1 MKILASAYAKINLFL
16 DVLSKRSDGYHDIQS
31 VMQSISLCDLL
42 LFEKHQ
48 SDIEVSSN
56 WDEMPGENENLVFK
70 SIELIRKRYPEKMD
84 CGVSVHITKNIPI
97 AAGLAGGSTD
107 AAASIRAMD
116 LLFSLGLD
124 ADEMIDAGKEI
135 GSDVPFCLIGGTAI
149 AQGRGDL
156 LTPLNPIKGVWVVVA
171 TIDGQISTREI
182 YSEFDKSGKR
192 TEIRIESFCAEL
204 AVSKNGEALVNMRN
218 VFEPIAKR
226 RFPQI
231 ADLKAA
237 ALESGAFAAAMSGS
251 GPAIF
256 CVCHSLKDAQ
266 RVYNKLS
273 IFTNTIYITRTMD
286 RGSDIQ
292 VLS

>member
-48 SDIEVSSN
+48 IGIEVSSN
-56 WDEMPGENENLVFK
+56 WDEMPGKSENLVFR
-70 SIELIRKRYPEKMD
+70 SIELLRKRYPEKMD
-84 CGVSVHITKNIPI
+84 CGVAVHITKNIPV
-97 AAGLAGGSTD
+97 AAGLAGGSAD
-107 AAASIRAMD
+107 AAASIRAMN

-124 ADEMIDAGKEI
+124 VDEMIDAGREI

-149 AQGRGDL
+149 ARGRGDL
-156 LTPLNPIKGVWVVVA
+156 LTPLEPIKGAWVVVA
-171 TIDGQISTREI
+171 KIDGQISTHEI
-182 YSEFDKSGKR
+182 YCEYDESGKR
-192 TEIRIESFCAEL
+192 TDISIESFCDEL
-204 AVSKNGEALVNMRN
+204 NASKNGEALVNMRN
-218 VFEPIAKR
+218 VFEPIATSR
-226 RFPQI
+226 YPQI

-237 ALESGAFAAAMSGS
+237 ALESGAFAVAMTGS

-256 CVCHSLKDAQ
+256 CVCHSLKNAQ

-273 IFTNTIYITRTMD
+273 TFTNDIYITRTID
-286 RGSDIQ
+286 RGTDIQ
-292 VLS
+292 VLN

>member
-16 DVLSKRSDGYHDIQS
+16 DVLNKRSDGYHNIQS

-42 LFEKHQ
+42 LFEKYH

-56 WDEMPGENENLVFK
+56 WDEMPGKSENLVFR
-70 SIELIRKRYPEKMD
+70 SIELIRKRYSEKMD
-84 CGVSVHITKNIPI
+84 CGVAVHITKNIPI
-97 AAGLAGGSTD
+97 AAGLAGGSAD

-116 LLFSLGLD
+116 LLFNLELD
-124 ADEMIDAGKEI
+124 VDEMIDAGKEI

-149 AQGRGDL
+149 TQGRGDL

-171 TIDGQISTREI
+171 TIEGQISTREI

-192 TEIRIESFCAEL
+192 TEISIDSFCAEL
-204 AVSKNGEALVNMRN
+204 DASKNGEALVNMRN
-218 VFEPIAKR
+218 VFEPIATR

-231 ADLKAA
+231 ADLKIA
-237 ALESGAFAAAMSGS
+237 ALESGAFTAAMSGS

-266 RVYNKLS
+266 RVYNRLS